1 ERAGL
6 GRRQGD
12 AFLRDPGDPGD
23 ADRERREELLCLG
36 PGRDNARRAAAGRLR
51 RGDASRFWK
60 TPSAPTSKPYMSVHG
75 NEIRTR
81 GRTAMPDRVSLA
93 SIAFVATLCAAGTSA
108 WSQEGAKFPD
118 WKGQWVRIGAGG
130 QYDPTKPAVRGQ
142 QPPLTPEY
150 QAIWEANI

>member
-1 ERAGL
+1 M
-6 GRRQGD
+6 
-12 AFLRDPGDPGD
+12 
-23 ADRERREELLCLG
+23 
-36 PGRDNARRAAAGRLR
+36 R
-51 RGDASRFWK
+51 RGFGRPLPRQPVSRIF
-60 TPSAPTSKPYMSVHG
+60 PFQG

-81 GRTAMPDRVSLA
+81 GRAAMPDRASLA

-108 WSQEGAKFPD
+108 WSQESAKFPD

-150 QAIWEANI
+150 QAIWEANIAEGRSGGQYYNTQVRCMPGGMPRMMMAYEPMEVIVLPEITYIH